1 MMKNLLMLIF
11 VLSSFCAFAQQ
22 GNNILIRGEGTTQ
35 ISINNRVPISKLY
48 NPGDNFE
55 NLEPLG
61 PPISKK
67 CTQTFAYEICV
78 FVYDGFTLTFTNIHG
93 SPELTEMVVHGPE
106 VQIDFLDY
114 KLKKGLVPTGLLEE
128 NNHGRRKGLTVE
140 HNHRKSKKE
149 KFGNEYSYLEI
160 KLDEE
165 NSVDSIFYVRHIL

>member
-1 MMKNLLMLIF
+1 MKNLFIIILALI
-11 VLSSFCAFAQQ
+11 CINAYGQHR
-22 GNNILIRGEGTTQ
+22 NILITGEGITETT
-35 ISINNRVPISKLY
+35 INNKLPLSLLY

-61 PPISKK
+61 QPFSKD
-67 CTQTFAYEICV
+67 CVQTFVDETCKFI
-78 FVYDGFTLTFTNIHG
+78 YDGFTLTFTNIHG

-114 KLKKGLVPTGLLEE
+114 KLKKGLVPTELLEE
-128 NNHGRRKGLTVE
+128 NNSGRRKGITVE

-160 KLDEE
+160 KLDQD
-165 NSVDSIFYVRHIL
+165 NRVDSIFYVRHIL